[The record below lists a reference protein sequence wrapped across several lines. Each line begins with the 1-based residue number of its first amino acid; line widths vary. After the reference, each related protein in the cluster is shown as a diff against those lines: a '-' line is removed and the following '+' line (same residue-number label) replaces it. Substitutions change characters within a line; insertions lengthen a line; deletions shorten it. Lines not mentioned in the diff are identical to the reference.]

1 MNKYISVIP
10 LATAMFFSSNSTIHA
25 TEEGAGWYVSPML
38 SYIKSDSDRNA
49 DNDLGLMLGLG
60 KKLNQQWNIEVSAAI
75 DSLDFESVSGEYKQ
89 RGLMVDGLY
98 FFERDTRMQTYAIVG
113 AGIMKTD
120 TGTNESS
127 NPMLNVGV
135 GMMQELSDNGMKLRA
150 DIRYRLDMDDE
161 SLANEDEFG
170 DLMLNVGLK
179 IPFGSSPQ
187 SKRSAMSEQ
196 SANEPTV
203 NEDSKAADVVASSKE
218 DSILADIDSDN
229 DGIID
234 SKDKCPATEAHIK
247 VDSSGCKIQ
256 QSFVLK
262 GVNFITGSDVLS
274 DDSKNSLNDVAAT
287 LAKNPGLK
295 VEIAGYTDS
304 RGNAGFNQR
313 LSQKRAES
321 VKAYIVSLGIDESR
335 MIAKGYGVDSPIADN
350 ASSQGRAINRR
361 VELHLID

>member
-1 MNKYISVIP
+1 MNKYLPVIP
-10 LATAMFFSSNSTIHA
+10 LASAMFFSSNSTIHA
-25 TEEGAGWYVSPML
+25 AEEDSGWYVSPML
-38 SYIKSDSDRNA
+38 SYIKSDSDRKA

-60 KKLNQQWNIEVSAAI
+60 KKLNQQWNMEVNAVI
-75 DSLDFESVSGEYKQ
+75 DSLDFESGSAEYKQ

-98 FFERDTRMQTYAIVG
+98 FFDRDTQMQTYAIVG

-120 TGTNESS
+120 TGNNDS
-127 NPMLNVGV
+127 NNPVVNVGV

-161 SLANEDEFG
+161 SHPAEDEFG

-179 IPFGSSPQ
+179 IPFGSAYQ
-187 SKRSAMSEQ
+187 SKKSVMSDQ
-196 SANEPTV
+196 SAKTT
-203 NEDSKAADVVASSKE
+203 DVIASSKE
-218 DSILADIDSDN
+218 DLIVTDKDN
-229 DGIID
+229 DGIVD
-234 SKDKCPATEAHIK
+234 SKDKCPATEAQIK
-247 VDSSGCKIQ
+247 VDSTGCKIQ

-262 GVNFITGSDVLS
+262 GVNFLTGSDVLS
-274 DDSKNSLNDVAAT
+274 DDSKNILNDVAAT

-321 VKAYIVSLGIDESR
+321 VKTYIVSQGIDESR

-350 ASSQGRAINRR
+350 DSSQGRAINRR